1 MKNIIA
7 LLILVFLLLSG
18 INPADRLTWFLET
31 MWVIPALI
39 LYFAY
44 FRKKEITTL
53 LFCLLAIHCVILI
66 VGGYYTYEKVP
77 LGEWMKDIFGFT
89 RNNYDRIGHL
99 AQGFVP
105 AILFREILLRN
116 KVIADK
122 RVWQIIVIFMMC
134 MGFSAI
140 FELVEWLSAVTLGNA
155 SLAFL
160 GSQGDVW
167 DAQGDMF
174 CCGIG
179 ALASLLTLSN
189 LHDHS
194 LAASGEG
201 CA

>member
-7 LLILVFLLLSG
+7 LLILIFLLLSG

-31 MWVIPALI
+31 WWVMPALI

-53 LFCLLAIHCVILI
+53 LLVLLAIHCVILM

-140 FELVEWLSAVTLGNA
+140 FEIIEWLSAVTLGNA
-155 SLAFL
+155 SQAFL

-167 DAQGDMF
+167 DAQWDMF

-189 LHDHS
+189 LHDREIN
-194 LAASGEG
+194 G
-201 CA
+201 